1 MRQTPTPTIVL
12 ETARLVLRCFQPGDL
27 EALYALYRDPQM
39 RRFFPEGTLTRAQ
52 TQEEIDGF
60 REGHPDDAR
69 LGLWAAETRDE
80 GAFVGR
86 CGLLP
91 WVIEGR
97 QEIELAYLIDR
108 RRWGEGLATEAA
120 QGILRYAREQLGLQ
134 RVICLIMHGNTAS
147 VRVAEKLGMR
157 YERDM
162 LGDFGACMVYGRR
175 LP

>member
-1 MRQTPTPTIVL
+1 MAETSKQIVVV
-12 ETARLVLRCFQPGDL
+12 ETARLVLRRFEPGDL
-27 EALYALYRDPQM
+27 DALYALYRDPQM

-52 TQEEIDGF
+52 TQEEIDWF
-60 REGHPDDAR
+60 REGHPDYAR
-69 LGLWAAETRDE
+69 LGLWAAVTRED

-120 QGILRYAREQLGLQ
+120 QSILRYAREQLGLQ

-147 VRVAEKLGMR
+147 VRVAEKVGMR
-157 YERDM
+157 YERDIV
-162 LGDFGACMVYGRR
+162 GDFGACMIYGRR

>member
-1 MRQTPTPTIVL
+1 MTQTLKPTIVL
-12 ETARLVLRCFQPGDL
+12 ETARLVLRRLEPGDL
-27 EALYALYRDPQM
+27 DALYALYRDPQM
-39 RRFFPEGTLTRAQ
+39 RRFFPDGTLTRTQ
-52 TQEEIDGF
+52 TQEEIDWF
-60 REGHPDDAR
+60 RQGHPDDAR
-69 LGLWAAETRDE
+69 LGLWAAVTRGE

-91 WVIEGR
+91 WVLEGR
-97 QEIELAYLIDR
+97 REIELAYLIDR

-120 QGILRYAREQLGLQ
+120 KGLLRYAREQLGLQ
-134 RVICLIMHGNTAS
+134 RLICLIMHGNTAS
-147 VRVAEKLGMR
+147 VRVAEKVGMR